1 MFVDPRCTGDHR
13 FGDNG
18 GMTAQP
24 EIRENVAE
32 HRFEIWIDGEL
43 AGHTDYQGLDRTLSF
58 VHTEIDDRFSG
69 QGLGSVLIREALD
82 AVRARSG
89 QVLPYCPFVKRFI
102 EKHAD
107 YLDLVPVAQRAAFG
121 LKEGAEA

>member
-1 MFVDPRCTGDHR
+1 MFVDPQCAGDTR

-24 EIRENVAE
+24 EVRENVAE

-43 AGHTDYQGLDRTLSF
+43 AGHTVYQGHVPTLSF

-69 QGLGSVLIREALD
+69 QGLGSVLIRAALD
-82 AVRARSG
+82 AVRERGA
-89 QVLPYCPFVKRFI
+89 QVLPYCPFVKGYIARH
-102 EKHAD
+102 EE
-107 YLDLVPVAQRAAFG
+107 YLPLVPKSRRDRFDLPA
-121 LKEGAEA
+121 